1 MMMLFQ
7 IGYYTAHNEA
17 ERTIFSYCI
26 QDLARQ
32 RGYGS
37 QHLKYFLTRH
47 SDRRGEIS
55 HLLNKYEVML
65 EYEWNADEPLRGAL
79 MILLGGGASDEQIA
93 EGASKLEY
101 FRTRWANDYVDQLAA
116 AGLGERREKVH
127 HSIKHYISEP
137 EEAAAAAA

>member
-1 MMMLFQ
+1 
-7 IGYYTAHNEA
+7 
-17 ERTIFSYCI
+17 
-26 QDLARQ
+26 
-32 RGYGS
+32 
-37 QHLKYFLTRH
+37 
-47 SDRRGEIS
+47 
-55 HLLNKYEVML
+55 ML

-127 HSIKHYISEP
+127 RSIKQYIGEP